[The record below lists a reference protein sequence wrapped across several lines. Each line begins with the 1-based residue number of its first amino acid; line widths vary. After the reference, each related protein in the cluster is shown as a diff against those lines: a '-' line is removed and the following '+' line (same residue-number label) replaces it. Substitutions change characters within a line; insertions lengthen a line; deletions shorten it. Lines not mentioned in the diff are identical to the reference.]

1 MKRIKVVATVLILM
15 LVIIA
20 CDIGNLSVDLGGGG
34 ESSQPQEQAAEAGID
49 SPSNGATLPM
59 GPIEVAYHA
68 TSTEGVSVIELSIN
82 GEVVSSFT
90 SPDSNQKVFALE
102 PGVIFLPQQ

>member
-1 MKRIKVVATVLILM
+1 MKRIKVVVTVLILL

-34 ESSQPQEQAAEAGID
+34 ESSQPQGQAVEAGVD

-59 GPIEVAYHA
+59 GPVEIACHA
-68 TSTEGVSVIELSIN
+68 TSTEGVSAIELSVT
-82 GEVVSSFT
+82 E
-90 SPDSNQKVFALE
+90 K
-102 PGVIFLPQQ
+102 